1 MLQDLNYISKTYPV
15 VNFVGILLC
24 IIAVGAIEAAPA
36 FPFNLF

>member
-1 MLQDLNYISKTYPV
+1 MLQDLNYISKTYTA

-24 IIAVGAIEAAPA
+24 IIAVVAIEATPA